1 MYGVPVNSNGVNRL
15 PKEAAPAPSSINP
28 TVGRAL
34 GTMVVQ
40 AAAVVLVAKIVDVAI
55 EAFMNR
61 RRERQQAP
69 QRARREEPA
78 AV

>member
-1 MYGVPVNSNGVNRL
+1 MYGIPVNSNGVNRL
-15 PKEAAPAPSSINP
+15 PKEAAPSSISP

-69 QRARREEPA
+69 QRARREEHA